1 MAPSD
6 LEFPDQ
12 KHSQVYLNY
21 LSTIMW
27 KIAKLPTGSY
37 TRRRIISCLE
47 YLTVIN
53 GPKDCKHEHKTAR

>member
-1 MAPSD
+1 MFPGTEKVAPSD
-6 LEFPDQ
+6 LEFPD
-12 KHSQVYLNY
+12 KKDTQVYLSY

-47 YLTVIN
+47 YLAVS
-53 GPKDCKHEHKTAR
+53 KARLLKG